1 MEKSSKIFETDNV
14 DLGSYLLINDV
25 EYLDCRVETD
35 GRSGRAKAILRFIDK
50 RQNARDLERMFLTSD
65 LKKYRDLN
73 KFLLKEVHKA
83 CENVRKQII
92 EGED

>member
-25 EYLDCRVETD
+25 EYVNCRVETD
-35 GRSGRAKAILRFIDK
+35 PRNGRAKAILRFVDT
-50 RQNARDLERMFLTSD
+50 RQNARDLERMFLTSEF
-65 LKKYRDLN
+65 KKYRDLN

-83 CENVRKQII
+83 CEDVRRQII
-92 EGED
+92 ENE

>member
-25 EYLDCRVETD
+25 KYLDCRVETD
-35 GRSGRAKAILRFIDK
+35 ARSGRAKAILRFIDT

-65 LKKYRDLN
+65 FKKYRDLN